1 MSSKPR
7 LAVLDLCSGTGSV
20 ASALREMFGDTH
32 DILYVSVDNERKFE
46 PTYCV
51 DVREWDGAAA
61 LAADYPDV
69 QRWDIVWASPP
80 CTEYSLAK
88 SRGQRNFL
96 LADSIVWACVELIRE
111 LRPRYWYM
119 ENPATGH
126 LHRRAFM
133 ADLVPYRHT
142 VHYCRYGAPYKKPTH
157 IWTNADFS
165 PLLCSS
171 GTPCEAIEG
180 GRHPATSQRGT
191 HKAPRSDGSRARPS
205 KRDEAYVVPTPLL
218 RDLFAGV
225 SLPLSAASAE

>member
-7 LAVLDLCSGTGSV
+7 LAVLDLCSGTGAV
-20 ASALREMFGDTH
+20 ASAVREIFGDTH
-32 DILYVSVDNERKFE
+32 DILYVLVDNERKFK

-51 DVREWDGAAA
+51 DVREWDGASA

-69 QRWDIVWASPP
+69 ERWDIVWASPP

-88 SRGQRNFL
+88 SRGQHNFL

-119 ENPATGH
+119 ENPATRH
-126 LHRRAFM
+126 LHRQAFM
-133 ADLVPYRHT
+133 AELIPYRHT
-142 VHYCRYGAPYKKPTH
+142 LHY
-157 IWTNADFS
+157 
-165 PLLCSS
+165 
-171 GTPCEAIEG
+171 TPCEAIEG

-191 HKAPRSDGSRARPS
+191 HKAPRSDGSRATPS

-218 RDLFAGV
+218 RDLFAGCASV
-225 SLPLSAASAE
+225 SLPPSAASAE